1 MDQQHDSKVVRW
13 FCAAVAILAVR
24 TVAAAVIHAVGEDKT
39 PSVTVMAPQQPQLQ
53 PSGASVVYLGVSPG
67 IKAAPDGQLHDTYN
81 VTDFNVHVG
90 GALKL

>member
-1 MDQQHDSKVVRW
+1 M
-13 FCAAVAILAVR
+13 
-24 TVAAAVIHAVGEDKT
+24 VAAAVILADAYKDKT

-67 IKAAPDGQLHDTYN
+67 IKAAPDGQLHDAYS
-81 VTDFNVHVG
+81 VTDVNVHVG